1 MQPKP
6 KQEKTFVGNT
16 VKTKI
21 IWMIDSLGHGGAE
34 RLTLAILERFDRER
48 FDLRVCALQERSGNP
63 VAKDLEKAG
72 IPVDTLNIPTLRHPA
87 NLFKIIGY
95 LRRHRPQL
103 IHAQLEFSIV
113 LGSLAARLM
122 GIPCVATLHTLDNPQ
137 ERRARWR
144 YRLTLAALKYLCSRS
159 VAVSESTRRHHLRDG
174 NIPGEKIITL
184 YNGIDLSAYKDPSPE
199 AWLEKRKALGLA
211 PNSTIAVT
219 VAVLREPK
227 GIQYMLQAMAQLR
240 ETHPNLQYLVV
251 GDGEH
256 GPALKELMR
265 SLGLENQVNFA
276 GQRKDIPEILP
287 ICDFFVL
294 PTLTEAL
301 PTVLMEAMAAQ
312 KAIIASNVG
321 GVPEMI
327 QDNVNGRLLPP
338 GDAMALITACAQLA
352 DDSALRKAWGTAG
365 QAICQEKFNIQQQ
378 IISLEN
384 LYFSLIG
391 KPPQ

>member
-1 MQPKP
+1 M
-6 KQEKTFVGNT
+6 
-16 VKTKI
+16 KTKI

-48 FDLRVCALQERSGNP
+48 FDLRVCALQERGGNP
-63 VAKDLEKAG
+63 VAKDLQNAG
-72 IPVDTLNIPTLRHPA
+72 IPVDLLNIPTLRHPA
-87 NLFKIIGY
+87 NLFKITGY
-95 LRRHRPQL
+95 LRRHKPQL

-113 LGSLAARLM
+113 LGSLAAKLL
-122 GIPCVATLHTLDNPQ
+122 GIPCVTTLHTLDNPQ
-137 ERRARWR
+137 ERRAYWR
-144 YRLTLAALKYLCSRS
+144 YRVTLSALKHLCARS
-159 VAVSESTRRHHLRDG
+159 IGVSESTRLHHLRDG

-184 YNGIDLSAYKDPSPE
+184 YNGIDLSAYKTPTPE
-199 AWLEKRKALGLA
+199 ACLEKRKELGLT
-211 PNSTIAVT
+211 PDSVVAVT

-227 GIQYMLQAMAQLR
+227 GIQFMLQAMAQLR
-240 ETHPNLQYLVV
+240 KTHPNLQYLVV

-256 GPALKELMR
+256 GPALKEMARNLE
-265 SLGLENQVNFA
+265 LENRVIFA

-287 ICDFFVL
+287 VCDFFVL

-327 QDNVNGRLLPP
+327 QDGVNGRLLPP
-338 GDAMALITACAQLA
+338 GDVPALVTACAHLA
-352 DDSALRKAWGTAG
+352 DDSALRNAWGAAG
-365 QAICQEKFNIQQQ
+365 QAICREKFNIERQ

-384 LYFSLIG
+384 LYASLIG
-391 KPPQ
+391 TRQS

>member
-1 MQPKP
+1 M
-6 KQEKTFVGNT
+6 
-16 VKTKI
+16 KTKI

-48 FDLRVCALQERSGNP
+48 FDLRVCALQERGGNP

-72 IPVDTLNIPTLRHPA
+72 IPVDLLNIPTLRHPA

-95 LRRHRPQL
+95 LRRRKPQL

-113 LGSLAARLM
+113 LGSLAAKLT
-122 GIPCVATLHTLDNPQ
+122 GIPCVTTLHTLDNPQ
-137 ERRARWR
+137 QPRAYWR
-144 YRLTLAALKYLCSRS
+144 YRITLAALKHLCSRS
-159 VAVSESTRRHHLRDG
+159 IGVSESARLHHLRDG

-184 YNGIDLSAYKDPSPE
+184 YNGIDLSAYQDPSPE
-199 AWLEKRKALGLA
+199 ACLEKRKELGLA

-227 GIQYMLQAMAQLR
+227 GIQFMLQAMAQLR
-240 ETHPNLQYLVV
+240 ETNPTLQYLVV

-256 GPALKELMR
+256 GPTLKEQAR
-265 SLGLENQVNFA
+265 SLGLENQVVFA
-276 GQRKDIPEILP
+276 GQRKDIHEILP
-287 ICDFFVL
+287 LCDFFVL

-301 PTVLMEAMAAQ
+301 PTVLMEAMAAK
-312 KAIIASNVG
+312 KAMIASNVG

-327 QDNVNGRLLPP
+327 QDGVNGRLLPP
-338 GDAMALITACAQLA
+338 GDVPALVKACAQLA

-365 QAICQEKFNIQQQ
+365 QAICHEKFNIEQQ

-391 KPPQ
+391 NPQQ